1 MANMSK
7 ADLLQ
12 RPVMTYNPCMLVC
25 LVQFLNKALR
35 PKKTSNSTATLTLY
49 GAESMLSALL
59 DIARLE
65 GGTIQPKRQ
74 PYPLHDLL
82 SDLELQFK
90 SIAAQRNI
98 SLKVHDVSFWIDTDP
113 QWIRR
118 IIQTL

>member
-1 MANMSK
+1 MHAARLFSTVLEQSI
-7 ADLLQ
+7 ATEEDRQTLQ
-12 RPVMTYNPCMLVC
+12 QLDR
-25 LVQFLNKALR
+25 A
-35 PKKTSNSTATLTLY
+35 LY

-118 IIQTL
+118 IIKTL

>member
-1 MANMSK
+1 DKKSK
-7 ADLLQ
+7 SIIKTAASHDIIHHMHAARLFSTVLEQSISTEEDRQTLQ
-12 RPVMTYNPCMLVC
+12 QLDR
-25 LVQFLNKALR
+25 A
-35 PKKTSNSTATLTLY
+35 LY

-90 SIAAQRNI
+90 SIAAQRN
-98 SLKVHDVSFWIDTDP
+98 
-113 QWIRR
+113 
-118 IIQTL
+118 